1 MSTITMS
8 FRATNED
15 RNYLTGLDVPLTQL
29 MRDLIVS
36 LKRGKITYG
45 TDGFSG
51 KEPVG
56 NEPIEDK
63 EPTKEDELDLSA
75 LYEIAKKRR
84 ITPQS
89 LLDNALRPY
98 GR

>member
-45 TDGFSG
+45 ADGFSG
-51 KEPVG
+51 KEP
-56 NEPIEDK
+56 IEDDLTEK
-63 EPTKEDELDLSA
+63 PSGEDELDLSA

>member
-1 MSTITMS
+1 MFLRDIANI
-8 FRATNED
+8 R
-15 RNYLTGLDVPLTQL
+15 TGLVTARKQAKGPEIAQKTQDYRL
-29 MRDLIVS
+29 LS
-36 LKRGKITYG
+36 LKCI
-45 TDGFSG
+45 
-51 KEPVG
+51 KEPGVLDLSLV
-56 NEPIEDK
+56 EPYTTK
-63 EPTKEDELDLSA
+63 EPLKEDELDLSA